1 MQAQEALAFLLFA
14 FVAAGTPGPS
24 NVLVMAA
31 GARAGLLGGLRCLGG
46 VVAGMALL
54 MGVAVLGL
62 GSLLQAWPA
71 AMMGLKAAGS
81 LMLLWLAWQIA
92 GAPPPGDAS
101 GSGLVGFWKAF
112 LFQWINPKSWVVG
125 ASAAATYAAA
135 AGQAPLLRASA
146 IAGLF
151 AAAATVGCGIWLAS
165 GALLRDW
172 LRVPHRAKLFN
183 RTMDALLA
191 VSVVLLWI

>member
-62 GSLLQAWPA
+62 GSLLRAWPA
-71 AMMGLKAAGS
+71 AMMVLKGAGS

-92 GAPPPGDAS
+92 SAPPPGDAS
-101 GSGLVGFWKAF
+101 GSGLVGFWQAF

-125 ASAAATYAAA
+125 ASAGTTYAAA
-135 AGQAPLLRASA
+135 SGQAPLLRAGE

-151 AAAATVGCGIWLAS
+151 AAAATVGCGIWLAA
-165 GALLRDW
+165 GAFLRDW
-172 LRVPHRAKLFN
+172 LRIPHRAQLFN
-183 RTMDALLA
+183 RTMGALLA

>member
-14 FVAAGTPGPS
+14 LVASGTPGPS

-71 AMMGLKAAGS
+71 AMLVLKAAGS
-81 LMLLWLAWQIA
+81 LMLLWLAWQVA
-92 GAPPPGDAS
+92 GAPPPRDADDA
-101 GSGLVGFWKAF
+101 GIVGFWKAF
-112 LFQWINPKSWVVG
+112 VFQWVNPKSWVVG
-125 ASAAATYAAA
+125 ASAAATFAAA
-135 AGQAPLLRASA
+135 AAQAPLLRASV

-151 AAAATVGCGIWLAS
+151 AAAATVGCGIWMAS
-165 GALLRDW
+165 GALLRHW
-172 LRVPHRAKLFN
+172 LQIPRRAKLFN
-183 RTMDALLA
+183 RTMGVLLA
-191 VSVVLLWI
+191 VSVVLLWL